1 MEWLVSVFAS
11 SGFGAVIGLF
21 GGILQKKI
29 ELKAENAK
37 MNYELKRREL
47 DLKESAQERG
57 HEIDMANKN
66 IERAQ
71 VEGQIQVESLEVGA
85 FTESQKNG
93 KADGVLR
100 FFRPLCTSY
109 LLISSTWLFA
119 AVWAAV
125 DGLSSIPKPD
135 LVVMLLLMV
144 NATIFLTTTCVSW
157 WFGSRGGN
165 IGKQK

>member
-1 MEWLVSVFAS
+1 MEWLVSILSS
-11 SGFGAVIGLF
+11 SGLGSIIGLA
-21 GGILQKKI
+21 GGLITKRL
-29 ELKAENAK
+29 ELKSLATEMK
-37 MNYELKRREL
+37 FKLEQRKL
-47 DLKESAQERG
+47 DLQESAQERG

-93 KADGVLR
+93 KVDGALR
-100 FFRPLCTSY
+100 FVRPVITGY
-109 LLISSTWLFA
+109 LLIMSSVLFYS
-119 AVWAAV
+119 VWSNV
-125 DGLSSIPKPD
+125 GGLTAIPKAE
-135 LVVMLLLMV
+135 LVEMLLMMIST
-144 NATIFLTTTCVSW
+144 AMFLTVTCTAW

>member
-1 MEWLVSVFAS
+1 MEWLVSILSS
-11 SGFGAVIGLF
+11 SGLGSIIGLA
-21 GGILQKKI
+21 GGLITKRLEI
-29 ELKAENAK
+29 KALATEMK
-37 MNYELKRREL
+37 FKLEQRKL
-47 DLKESAQERG
+47 DLQESAQERG

-119 AVWAAV
+119 VVWAAV
-125 DGLSSIPKPD
+125 GGLDSIPKPD

>member
-93 KADGVLR
+93 KVDGALR
-100 FFRPLCTSY
+100 FVRPVITGY
-109 LLISSTWLFA
+109 LLIMSSVLFYS
-119 AVWAAV
+119 VWSNV
-125 DGLSSIPKPD
+125 GGLTAIPKAE
-135 LVVMLLLMV
+135 LVEMLLMMIST
-144 NATIFLTTTCVSW
+144 AMFLTVTCTAW